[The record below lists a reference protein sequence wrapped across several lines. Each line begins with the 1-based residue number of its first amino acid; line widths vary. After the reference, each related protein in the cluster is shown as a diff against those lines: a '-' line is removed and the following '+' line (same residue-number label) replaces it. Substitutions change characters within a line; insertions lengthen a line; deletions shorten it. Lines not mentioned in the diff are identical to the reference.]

1 MKSNPKFAIAVV
13 AALALLAGLLWM
25 SRHNGG
31 PKTAPAAVGQDTS
44 ADNDGPYDGPS
55 KGKLPRLHTD
65 GPEDASATTG
75 RKAPEALAIPEAPSL
90 ENAPPA
96 SRGGGGFYAHS
107 TEDALRLLKMAIEA
121 AGGEKALAAYQK
133 ATLHTTVLQPL
144 RVSSYEVS
152 VDTMHT
158 LVATDVLAQS
168 SLGAANGRGFRRVGE
183 LVVPT
188 DRTEFFNLQL
198 QQVMHLATVLVPL
211 LGKEYAVTRAGGIEL
226 DGKVVNSVQLD
237 FGSPDG
243 QIVLMLDPLKF
254 RVVALEFAF
263 ARVYFDDV
271 RNFGDAKI
279 PTTRRVI
286 WFQTHHA
293 SDDSKSADARRRQVQ
308 VKGPTTDS
316 AEQRAAD
323 GPIELQYVDRIT
335 DITPG
340 AQAAK
345 LKVPPYTAASPMKF
359 SNRPELQGFAIEAG
373 THKGIDAAVD
383 AKVPALPW
391 MPRNVL
397 PIEAFSPGA
406 IPADLDKS
414 VVLWLTWPQDLPPRE
429 EALAAL
435 KKLAGEAYL
444 ATKTLRIHRGDVPD
458 KLAQF
463 VNEVTAAGYTLAPGQ
478 PTVVHIGEPDRQKSE
493 VSVELQVP
501 IIKK

>member
-1 MKSNPKFAIAVV
+1 MKSNPKFAIAAV
-13 AALALLAGLLWM
+13 AGLALLAGLLWM
-25 SRHNGG
+25 SRQNAA
-31 PKTAPAAVGQDTS
+31 PKTAAPAVGEGAT
-44 ADNDGPYDGPS
+44 APNDGRPS
-55 KGKLPRLHTD
+55 GKLPRLHTGAPD
-65 GPEDASATTG
+65 DVSETTG
-75 RKAPEALAIPEAPSL
+75 RKPPEAVGIPEAPTL
-90 ENAPPA
+90 ENAEPA
-96 SRGGGGFYAHS
+96 QRGGDGFYAHS
-107 TEDALRLLKMAIEA
+107 TEDALRLLKMAIDA
-121 AGGEKALAAYQK
+121 AGGEKALAQYQK
-133 ATLHTTVLQPL
+133 ASLHTTVLQPL

-158 LVATDVLAQS
+158 LIATDVLAQT
-168 SLGAANGRGFRRVGE
+168 SLGTANGRGFHRSGE
-183 LVVPT
+183 LTVPT

-211 LGKEYAVTRAGGIEL
+211 LGKDYSLTRAGGIEL

-243 QIVLMLDPLKF
+243 QIVLMLDPLKY

-316 AEQRAAD
+316 AEQRGSD

-335 DITPG
+335 DIAPG
-340 AQAAK
+340 APAAK
-345 LKVPPYTAASPMKF
+345 LKVPAYTVASPMKI

-373 THKGIDAAVD
+373 NHKGIDAAVD
-383 AKVPALPW
+383 AKVPTLPW

-397 PIEAFSPGA
+397 PIEVFSPGA
-406 IPADLDKS
+406 VSADLDKN

-429 EALAAL
+429 ESLAAL
-435 KKLAGEAYL
+435 KKLPAEGNL
-444 ATKTLRIHRGDVPD
+444 ATKTLRIQRGDVPD

-463 VNEVTAAGYTLAPGQ
+463 VNEVTAAGYILAAGR
-478 PTVVHIGEPDRQKSE
+478 PTVVHIGEPDRQKGE

-501 IIKK
+501 IAKK